1 MEQGKFAYRKN
12 LEAARKALLDRTGT
26 QYQAPD
32 AEEQLDTQQQGLMR
46 PKSRPPIEDAG
57 SLADGLGLALMDSL
71 KAKEEVQSK
80 DEQVGLESS
89 LRPPGY
95 RPPNVDTSGDMS
107 DRDLLAYTLQA
118 EAGGEGFNGA
128 LAAGSVI
135 FNRVKSGKYG
145 KGLQGVIMKPGQ
157 FSAWNKV
164 TGYAGGEGG
173 LDMNNMRPTKEMYK
187 VADTLISGSYKDK
200 TGGATHYYNP
210 DVATPKWGPKDR
222 NEWITIGNHLFGH
235 ADK

>member
-26 QYQAPD
+26 QYKAPE
-32 AEEQLDTQQQGLMR
+32 AKEQLDTQQQGLMR
-46 PKSRPPIEDAG
+46 PRSRPPIEDAG

-164 TGYAGGEGG
+164 TGYAG
-173 LDMNNMRPTKEMYK
+173 
-187 VADTLISGSYKDK
+187 
-200 TGGATHYYNP
+200 
-210 DVATPKWGPKDR
+210 
-222 NEWITIGNHLFGH
+222 
-235 ADK
+235 